1 MTRIACWPNLFPR
14 PTDFL
19 WPPSFHRKT
28 FLKTQKYFFPAIRWQ
43 EHFCN
48 IWATKFPLENIFVDT
63 KMFFFSQQ
71 FVEENIFMSKQNIWA
86 ILEKHGHFID
96 KEKYLV
102 NVFFPVHIYFSS
114 RFHASFQ
121 WAYSLLNIS
130 ELISFPFDSSRLQLS
145 KVFSLENHTFH
156 CRNFWQVSATCWL
169 VELTKNTRPET
180 HHHY

>member
-1 MTRIACWPNLFPR
+1 MGHQVSIG
-14 PTDFL
+14 
-19 WPPSFHRKT
+19 K
-28 FLKTQKYFFPAIRWQ
+28 
-43 EHFCN
+43 HFCRH
-48 IWATKFPLENIFVDT
+48 K
-63 KMFFFSQQ
+63 KCFFSQQ

-102 NVFFPVHIYFSS
+102 NVFIPVHIYFSS

-130 ELISFPFDSSRLQLS
+130 ELISFPFDSPRFQLS

-169 VELTKNTRPET
+169 VELTKNTRLKT
-180 HHHY
+180 HHDYKFWKVSKSPWRWRLN

>member
-1 MTRIACWPNLFPR
+1 MGHQVSIGKHFCRHKNVF
-14 PTDFL
+14 
-19 WPPSFHRKT
+19 
-28 FLKTQKYFFPAIRWQ
+28 FFPTICRR
-43 EHFCN
+43 EHFYV
-48 IWATKFPLENIFVDT
+48 IWASF
-63 KMFFFSQQ
+63 
-71 FVEENIFMSKQNIWA
+71 
-86 ILEKHGHFID
+86 EKHGHFID

-102 NVFFPVHIYFSS
+102 NVFIPVHIYFSS

-180 HHHY
+180 HHDYKLWKVSKSSRRRRFN